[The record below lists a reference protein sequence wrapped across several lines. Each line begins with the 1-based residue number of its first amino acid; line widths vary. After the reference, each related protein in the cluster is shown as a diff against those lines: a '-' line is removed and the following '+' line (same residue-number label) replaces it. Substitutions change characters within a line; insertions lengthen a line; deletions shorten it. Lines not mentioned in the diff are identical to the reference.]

1 MEVFCSF
8 CELSFSEHT
17 QIVKRGSYAV
27 CADCVSIV
35 KEIFAEFET
44 SETYE
49 GGGVC
54 TICGKHHSDFNKV
67 FKGKKVHICNTCLI
81 DIEDELTEMKQ
92 SEPEDFISNKS
103 EIKDDI
109 ISRVRPEIQQLKAY
123 SVPHYNCSIKLDG
136 NESPF
141 DLSSDIRQK
150 FQDKV
155 NSVLLNRYP
164 DPGADVLRNK
174 LSRMTG
180 LLPDQVV
187 LGNGSD
193 ELIEMIIRG
202 FAGGS
207 GKVLIPVP
215 TFSMYK
221 LSSVTLGH
229 EVIESE
235 LDEKFDLDLGNFKK
249 HIEEDDP
256 DVIFLASPNNPT
268 GNCFS
273 REKIIQIIESSNG
286 VVVVDEAYCDFSG
299 VAFLDQ
305 LSDYPNL
312 IILRTMSKI
321 GFASLRL
328 GMLFASKKITETINK
343 IRLPYNINSLSQAV
357 AETVLDNYETIRSN
371 ISTIIAERRR
381 VFERMKI
388 IPGVELFSTDAN
400 FILFKINNAD
410 RIYRDLIEKD
420 ILIRNFNSPGRLE
433 NCMRVT
439 IGTQQENDAFLKALT
454 GILSS

>member
-1 MEVFCSF
+1 MDIKCSF
-8 CELSFSEHT
+8 CEESFKGHYR
-17 QIVKRGSYAV
+17 IVTRGSYAI
-27 CADCVSIV
+27 CIDCVSIV
-35 KEIFAEFET
+35 KEIFIEFET

-54 TICGKHHSDFNKV
+54 SICGKHHSDFNKV
-67 FKGKKVHICNTCLI
+67 FKGKKVHICNACL
-81 DIEDELTEMKQ
+81 DEIEDELGEMKMQ
-92 SEPEDFISNKS
+92 EKEEISVTETNKRGDLS
-103 EIKDDI
+103 
-109 ISRVRPEIQQLKAY
+109 SRVRSDIAELKAY
-123 SVPHYNCSIKLDG
+123 SVPHYKCSVKLDG

-141 DLSSDIRQK
+141 DLPSDIREK
-150 FQDKV
+150 VQDKL
-155 NSVLLNRYP
+155 STVLLNRYP
-164 DPGADVLRNK
+164 DPGADVLRAK
-174 LSRMTG
+174 LGNMSG
-180 LLPDQVV
+180 VQPDQIV

-193 ELIEMIIRG
+193 ELIEMIIRA

-221 LSSVTLGH
+221 LSAVTLGC
-229 EVIESE
+229 EVIGAE
-235 LDEKFDLDLGNFKK
+235 LDRNFDLDLDLFRK
-249 HIEEDDP
+249 HIEQDDP

-273 REKIIQIIESSNG
+273 REKIIQIIESATG

-299 VAFLDQ
+299 VTFLDQ

-328 GMLFASKKITETINK
+328 GMLYASAEVTKTINK

-357 AETVLDNYETIRSN
+357 AETVLENNEALRSN

-388 IPGVELFSTDAN
+388 IPGIELYASDAN

-410 RIYRDLIEKD
+410 RIYKDLIEKD

-439 IGTQQENDAFLKALT
+439 IGTTEENDAFLKALT
-454 GILSS
+454 EILSS